1 MWWYLAV
8 VVTAGAV
15 TAATTPLVARLAR
28 RLGAMDHP
36 GGPRKIHRYV
46 TPTLGGIAML
56 VGFLA
61 AILVAS
67 LLPEFG
73 ALFASTSEPV
83 ALVIGALV
91 IVAIG
96 IADDL
101 VGLPPT
107 VKLAGQIVAALVVA
121 VFGIQLAY
129 FWIPGIPGVDIL
141 VLSPDLGLLLTVIA
155 LVAMINAVNL
165 IDGLDGLAAGVAAIA
180 GGAFFLFALG
190 SGMANEEIPS
200 SAPLVAAIVVGV
212 AVGFL
217 VHNWHPARIFM
228 GDTGA
233 MLLGLLLG
241 AGGVSYVGRT
251 PAPSDVDFYG
261 AMPLLIPALVLA
273 VPFLDTAY
281 AVGRRLLRRT
291 PISLAD
297 REHLHH
303 RLLRMGHSHRGAV
316 LVLYYWSAVAAFG
329 SVAPVFLTPIRV
341 LPYAVGAC
349 LLGVI
354 VTVVGIR
361 RPSSAGADADTA
373 DDAVASAD
381 HPKRPTGTA

>member
-1 MWWYLAV
+1 MWWYLVV
-8 VVTAGAV
+8 VVTAGVV

-36 GGPRKIHRYV
+36 GGPRKIHRYA
-46 TPTLGGIAML
+46 TPTLGGVAML

-67 LLPEFG
+67 LLPEFD
-73 ALFASTSEPV
+73 ALFASTSEPI
-83 ALVIGALV
+83 ALVVGALV

-141 VLSPDLGLLLTVIA
+141 VLSTDLGLLLTVIA

-180 GGAFFLFALG
+180 GGAFFLFAMR
-190 SGMANEEIPS
+190 SGMVSEAIPS
-200 SAPLVAAIVVGV
+200 SAPLVAAMVVGV

-261 AMPLLIPALVLA
+261 AMPLLIPALILA

-281 AVGRRLLRRT
+281 AVFRRIVRRA

-303 RLLRMGHSHRGAV
+303 RLLRMGHSHRRAV

-329 SVAPVFLTPIRV
+329 SVAPVFLTPLRV

-349 LLGVI
+349 LFGVL

-361 RPSSAGADADTA
+361 RPEPTHGVSGAEAEQDPTE
-373 DDAVASAD
+373 S
-381 HPKRPTGTA
+381 RPTGTA

>member
-1 MWWYLAV
+1 MWQYVAV
-8 VVTAGAV
+8 AVTAGVVTAAV
-15 TAATTPLVARLAR
+15 TPLVARLAR

-36 GGPRKIHRYV
+36 GGPRKIHRYA
-46 TPTLGGIAML
+46 TPTLGGVGML
-56 VGFLA
+56 FGFLA
-61 AILVAS
+61 AVVLAS
-67 LLPEFG
+67 LLTDFEQ
-73 ALFASTSEPV
+73 LFTTTSEPV
-83 ALVIGALV
+83 ALVVGCLV

-107 VKLAGQIVAALVVA
+107 IKLAGQIVAALVVA
-121 VFGIQLAY
+121 VFGIQLTF

-141 VLSPDLGLLLTVIA
+141 VLSPDLGLPLTVIA

-180 GGAFFLFALG
+180 GGAFFLFALR
-190 SGMANEEIPS
+190 SGMASEEIPS
-200 SAPLVAAIVVGV
+200 SAPLVAAIVVGM

-261 AMPLLIPALVLA
+261 AMPLLIPGLVLA
-273 VPFLDTAY
+273 VPFLDTAF
-281 AVGRRLLRRT
+281 AVFRRILRRR
-291 PISLAD
+291 PVALAD
-297 REHLHH
+297 RGHLHH
-303 RLLRMGHSHRGAV
+303 RLLRMGHSHRRAV
-316 LVLYYWSAVAAFG
+316 LVLYYWSAVVAFG
-329 SVAPVFLTPIRV
+329 SVAPVFLSPVRFA
-341 LPYAVGAC
+341 PYAAGAF

-354 VTVVGIR
+354 ITV
-361 RPSSAGADADTA
+361 AGARRTPP
-373 DDAVASAD
+373 SAT
-381 HPKRPTGTA
+381 PATTRPDEERTGTA

>member
-1 MWWYLAV
+1 VWWYLVV
-8 VVTAGAV
+8 VVTAGLV

-28 RLGAMDHP
+28 RLGALDHP
-36 GGPRKIHRYV
+36 GGPRKIHRYA
-46 TPTLGGIAML
+46 TPTLGGVAML

-61 AILVAS
+61 AILTAS
-67 LLPEFG
+67 LLPEFD
-73 ALFASTSEPV
+73 ALFTSTSEPI
-83 ALVIGALV
+83 ALVVGALV

-141 VLSPDLGLLLTVIA
+141 VLSTDLGLLLTVIA

-180 GGAFFLFALG
+180 GGAFFLFAIR
-190 SGMANEEIPS
+190 SGMVSEAIPS
-200 SAPLVAAIVVGV
+200 SAPLVAAMVVGV

-261 AMPLLIPALVLA
+261 AMPLLIPALILA

-281 AVGRRLLRRT
+281 AVFRRIVRRV

-303 RLLRMGHSHRGAV
+303 RLLRMGHSHRRAV

-329 SVAPVFLTPIRV
+329 SVAPVFLTPLRL

-361 RPSSAGADADTA
+361 RPEPTHVDPGVRADED
-373 DDAVASAD
+373 
-381 HPKRPTGTA
+381 PTGSWPAGTA

>member
-1 MWWYLAV
+1 MWWYLV
-8 VVTAGAV
+8 VVVAAGVV

-36 GGPRKIHRYV
+36 GGPRKIHRYA
-46 TPTLGGIAML
+46 TPTLGGVAML

-61 AILVAS
+61 AILTAS
-67 LLPEFG
+67 LLPEFD
-73 ALFASTSEPV
+73 ALFASTSEPI
-83 ALVIGALV
+83 ALVVGALV

-141 VLSPDLGLLLTVIA
+141 VLSTDLGLLLTVLA

-180 GGAFFLFALG
+180 GGAFFLFAMR
-190 SGMANEEIPS
+190 SGMVSEAIPS
-200 SAPLVAAIVVGV
+200 SAPLVAAMVVGV
-212 AVGFL
+212 ASGFL

-261 AMPLLIPALVLA
+261 AMPLLIPALILA
-273 VPFLDTAY
+273 VPFVDTAY
-281 AVGRRLLRRT
+281 AVFRRILRRA

-329 SVAPVFLTPIRV
+329 SVAPVFLTPLRL

-361 RPSSAGADADTA
+361 RPEPAHGASGVDAGEDGTESRSTG
-373 DDAVASAD
+373 AV
-381 HPKRPTGTA
+381 

>member
-1 MWWYLAV
+1 VWQYVAV
-8 VVTAGAV
+8 AVTAGVVTAAV
-15 TAATTPLVARLAR
+15 TPLVARLAR

-36 GGPRKIHRYV
+36 GGPRKIHRYS

-56 VGFLA
+56 FGFLA
-61 AILVAS
+61 AIVLAS
-67 LLPEFG
+67 LLGDFQ
-73 ALFASTSEPV
+73 ALFATTSEPV
-83 ALVIGALV
+83 ALVVGCLV

-121 VFGIQLAY
+121 VFGIQLTF

-141 VLSPDLGLLLTVIA
+141 VLSPDLGLPLTVLA

-165 IDGLDGLAAGVAAIA
+165 IDGLDGLAAGVSAIA
-180 GGAFFLFALG
+180 GGAFFLFALR
-190 SGMANEEIPS
+190 SGMASEAIPS

-251 PAPSDVDFYG
+251 PAPSEVDFYG

-273 VPFLDTAY
+273 VPFLDTAF
-281 AVGRRLLRRT
+281 AVLRRIVRRT
-291 PISLAD
+291 PVSLAD

-303 RLLRMGHSHRGAV
+303 RLLRMGHSHRRAV

-329 SVAPVFLTPIRV
+329 SVAPIFLSPLRV
-341 LPYAVGAC
+341 LPYAVVAC
-349 LLGVI
+349 L
-354 VTVVGIR
+354 VGAIITIAGMQR
-361 RPSSAGADADTA
+361 RPSAGKA
-373 DDAVASAD
+373 AVA
-381 HPKRPTGTA
+381 PPEEERTGTG

>member
-8 VVTAGAV
+8 AVTAGIV
-15 TAATTPLVARLAR
+15 TAAATPLVARLAR
-28 RLGAMDHP
+28 RLGALDHP
-36 GGPRKIHRYV
+36 GGPRKIHRYA

-56 VGFLA
+56 LGFLA
-61 AILVAS
+61 AVLAAALI
-67 LLPEFG
+67 PEFDG
-73 ALFASTSEPV
+73 LFGLTSEPA
-83 ALVIGALV
+83 ALVVGALV

-129 FWIPGIPGVDIL
+129 FWIPGVDIL

-180 GGAFFLFALG
+180 GTAFFLFAVR
-190 SGMANEEIPS
+190 SGMASEQIPS
-200 SAPLVAAIVVGV
+200 SAPLVAAVVVGI

-241 AGGVSYVGRT
+241 AGGVSYVGRS

-261 AMPLLIPALVLA
+261 AMPLLIPALILA
-273 VPFLDTAY
+273 VPFLDTAF
-281 AVGRRLLRRT
+281 AVVRRLFRRT
-291 PISLAD
+291 PVALAD
-297 REHLHH
+297 RGHLHH
-303 RLLRMGHSHRGAV
+303 RLLRMGHSHLGAV

-329 SVAPVFLTPIRV
+329 SVAPVFLSTLQV
-341 LPYAVGAC
+341 VPYAIGAC
-349 LLGVI
+349 LLGAIITIIGVRRSSA
-354 VTVVGIR
+354 TD
-361 RPSSAGADADTA
+361 RPSATSGE
-373 DDAVASAD
+373 
-381 HPKRPTGTA
+381 RRRTGTG

>member
-1 MWWYLAV
+1 MWWYLVV
-8 VVTAGAV
+8 VVTAGVV

-36 GGPRKIHRYV
+36 GGPRKIHRYA
-46 TPTLGGIAML
+46 TPTLGGVAML

-61 AILVAS
+61 AILTAS
-67 LLPEFG
+67 LLPEFD
-73 ALFASTSEPV
+73 ALFASTSEPI
-83 ALVIGALV
+83 ALVVGALV

-141 VLSPDLGLLLTVIA
+141 VLSTDLGLLLTVIA

-180 GGAFFLFALG
+180 GGAFFLFAMR
-190 SGMANEEIPS
+190 SGMVSEAIPS
-200 SAPLVAAIVVGV
+200 SAPLVAAMVVGV

-261 AMPLLIPALVLA
+261 AMPLLIPALILA

-281 AVGRRLLRRT
+281 AVFRRIVRRA

-303 RLLRMGHSHRGAV
+303 RLLRMGHSHRRAV

-329 SVAPVFLTPIRV
+329 SVAPVFLTPLRV

-349 LLGVI
+349 LFGVL

-361 RPSSAGADADTA
+361 RPEPAHGVAGAEAEQDPTE
-373 DDAVASAD
+373 S
-381 HPKRPTGTA
+381 RPTGTA